1 MPQQSGEKT
10 EKATPKRKRDAR
22 EKGQVFKSQELST
35 ALSLI
40 VIFGIFAIF
49 GGSIVERIKFY
60 LETTFSVGKNIPDV
74 VTKETLSPYFLN
86 ALKHFLLIV
95 MPIFIGAF
103 ISALVFN
110 ILQVGFLF
118 APKALKPKLDK
129 ISMVAGFKRLF
140 SMRTVG
146 ELFKSIIK
154 ISIIGIVAYNEYKV
168 QMDKMPMLM
177 MDNVVSS
184 TQKMV
189 NIIIAVAFKV
199 AIAVAVFTPL
209 DFLYQWWKHRK
220 DLMMT
225 KQEVKDEYKLSE
237 GDPQIKGKIKQKQRE
252 ISSMRMMQA
261 IPDSDVII
269 TNPTHYAIALSYDEN
284 KHEAPIV
291 LAKGKDHLARKIK
304 EKAKELDIEMVENR
318 PLAQALYF
326 YCDVGDEVPEDLYQ
340 AVAEILAYVYQI
352 KNNLKGRR

>member
-189 NIIIAVAFKV
+189 NIII
-199 AIAVAVFTPL
+199 
-209 DFLYQWWKHRK
+209 
-220 DLMMT
+220 
-225 KQEVKDEYKLSE
+225 
-237 GDPQIKGKIKQKQRE
+237 G
-252 ISSMRMMQA
+252 
-261 IPDSDVII
+261 
-269 TNPTHYAIALSYDEN
+269 
-284 KHEAPIV
+284 
-291 LAKGKDHLARKIK
+291 
-304 EKAKELDIEMVENR
+304 
-318 PLAQALYF
+318 
-326 YCDVGDEVPEDLYQ
+326 VGF
-340 AVAEILAYVYQI
+340 
-352 KNNLKGRR
+352 